1 VTDPG
6 GVILRANQRAGES
19 FACAPQDLVG
29 QPLPDLMAPDDR
41 GSLEAGIGGLE
52 IAEWDAEWIGYGG
65 RSGTSVGGLS
75 PIEPSKPSHAGVT
88 MGAGKAP
95 VVVTPFRRR
104 LPSSWVTAAPPLEL
118 FR

>member
-6 GVILRANQRAGES
+6 GVILRANQRAGEL

-52 IAEWDAEWIGYGG
+52 IAEWDAEWIGLAVPATG
-65 RSGTSVGGLS
+65 RPFQLGLTTAQVRHADRSVDRVRWSLRNVS
-75 PIEPSKPSHAGVT
+75 RR
-88 MGAGKAP
+88 P
-95 VVVTPFRRR
+95 V
-104 LPSSWVTAAPPLEL
+104 AD
-118 FR
+118 